1 MSDAA
6 MQKRLIAAMD
16 QAGMTDNEL
25 RAGTAAIIGGESNFT
40 SVAEA
45 SYRNTSNTRI
55 RSIFSS
61 TRGLGEGE
69 LTALKQDAEGFFN
82 FVYGPATPA
91 GQQLGNTQPGDGF
104 AYRGRGLIQLTGRG
118 NYARYGKLI
127 GRPELLTQPDL
138 ANDPDVAVAI
148 VVVYMKDRYQGGGFE
163 AMKRAVG
170 NPVPSTEQKKNELFA
185 RYRADGT
192 FDFRGAVPNA
202 AAPLRKGDFGPG
214 VSEVQAWLVAKG
226 YYVGPWGV
234 DGDFG
239 NETQNAVKA
248 FQAQEGLPVT
258 GVVDDETEEKLRL

>member
-1 MSDAA
+1 MSDSA

-25 RAGTAAIIGGESNFT
+25 RAGTAAIIGGESDFT

-55 RSIFSS
+55 RSIFAS
-61 TRGLGEGE
+61 TRQMEEGE
-69 LTALKQDAEGFFN
+69 LTQLKQDAEKFFN
-82 FVYGPATPA
+82 FVYGPATNA
-91 GQQLGNTQPGDGF
+91 GRQLGNTDPGDGF
-104 AYRGRGLIQLTGRG
+104 LYRGRGLIQLTGRG

-127 GRPELLTQPDL
+127 GRPELLAQPDL
-138 ANDPDVAVAI
+138 ANDPEVAVAI

-185 RYRADGT
+185 KYRAEGT
-192 FDFRGAVPNA
+192 FDARGAMPME

-214 VSEVQAWLVAKG
+214 VSEVQAWLVARG
-226 YYVGPWGV
+226 YFVGPRGV

-239 NETQNAVKA
+239 NATENAVKA
-248 FQAQEGLPVT
+248 FQAEHGLPIT
-258 GVVDDETEEKLRL
+258 GMVDDETEEKLRV

>member
-55 RSIFSS
+55 RSIFST
-61 TRGLGEGE
+61 TRPLSEE
-69 LTALKQDAEGFFN
+69 ALTQLKQDVRKFFN
-82 FVYGPATPA
+82 FVYGPATTA
-91 GQQLGNTQPGDGF
+91 GRQLGNTEPDDGF
-104 AYRGRGLIQLTGRG
+104 LYRGRGLIQLTGRG

-127 GRPELLTQPDL
+127 GRPELLTQPDI
-138 ANDPDVAVAI
+138 ANEPDIAVAI
-148 VVVYMKDRYQGGGFE
+148 VVVYMRDRYQGGGFE

-170 NPVPSTEQKKNELFA
+170 NAVPSTEQKKNELFA
-185 RYRADGT
+185 KYRAEGT
-192 FDFRGAVPNA
+192 FDFRGGPPSDT
-202 AAPLRKGDFGPG
+202 APLRKGGFGPG

-226 YYVGPWGV
+226 YFVGPRGV

-239 NETQNAVKA
+239 NGTENAVKA
-248 FQAQEGLPVT
+248 FQAEEGLPVS
-258 GVVDDETEEKLRL
+258 GMVDEETEEKLRL